1 MVGILSP
8 SPFQISDPFRKSR
21 SIAPSVPR
29 RSSGCSNSASN
40 YFQSVHRRRN
50 PRIPLCSSRRVLR
63 LGAFGSS
70 IGPPIHR
77 QSTIFSGEFSPLLP
91 MKVLCFPSPYASI
104 HLDSPSPWCPLFV
117 FVFLLSLCPLSLPH
131 SPLAR
136 PSPLVSDDTAPS
148 GSPPMRGRPDEP
160 SKRVRARR
168 STSSPEVGAQPSQ
181 RPHALHPFPAS
192 GCRPGQCPCAPTL
205 GPPSRPAPLR
215 DRLAPPHPRGRRAY
229 PRPE

>member
-117 FVFLLSLCPLSLPH
+117 FVFLLSVCPSLFPTPTSRDLPH
-131 SPLAR
+131 WCQTTQL
-136 PSPLVSDDTAPS
+136 PLVPLPCVADQT
-148 GSPPMRGRPDEP
+148 SPPNEC
-160 SKRVRARR
+160 V
-168 STSSPEVGAQPSQ
+168 
-181 RPHALHPFPAS
+181 
-192 GCRPGQCPCAPTL
+192 PTL
-205 GPPSRPAPLR
+205 DQQS
-215 DRLAPPHPRGRRAY
+215 
-229 PRPE
+229 